1 MDNLSE
7 LMWRLETAQ
16 KDCMD
21 DGQTAAAI
29 LLQDA
34 RGLLRDQAKRIEAL
48 EAALRQIE
56 ALDQTIVPASD
67 RLAIARSIAR
77 AALAPEQDK

>member
-1 MDNLSE
+1 MSDERVDITL
-7 LMWRLETAQ
+7 
-16 KDCMD
+16 
-21 DGQTAAAI
+21 GQ
-29 LLQDA
+29 LNVLYA
-34 RGLLRDQAKRIEAL
+34 RIEATIARIEAL

-77 AALAPEQDK
+77 AALASEQDK